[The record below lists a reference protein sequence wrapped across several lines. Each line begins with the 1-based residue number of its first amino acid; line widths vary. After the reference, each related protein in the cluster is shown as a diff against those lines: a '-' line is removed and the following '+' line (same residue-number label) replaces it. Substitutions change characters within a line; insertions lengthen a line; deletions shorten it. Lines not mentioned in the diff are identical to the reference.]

1 MWGSAAVKLRSACLL
16 LLLGTGPALADAAPD
31 PDEVADWFRPRIE
44 GAGYRCP
51 DPVTMETPTP
61 ADQAYARKRNVGA
74 WRIRCG
80 DGQVYL
86 LSRGRWGQRN
96 NPPPRWVVPVR

>member
-1 MWGSAAVKLRSACLL
+1 MWGSAAVNLRSACLL

-51 DPVTMETPTP
+51 DPVTMESPTP

-86 LSRGRWGQRN
+86 LPRGRWGQRN